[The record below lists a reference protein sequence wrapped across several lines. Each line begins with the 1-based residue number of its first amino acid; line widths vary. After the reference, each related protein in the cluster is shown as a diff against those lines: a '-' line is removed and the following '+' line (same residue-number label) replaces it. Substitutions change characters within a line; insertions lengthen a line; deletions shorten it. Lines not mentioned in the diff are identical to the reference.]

1 MVEILPFEDEQ
12 LNCLALQ
19 IITQHFAQVYEIS
32 CGTWNCYIFFDD
44 DDKATLQRIFTLKN
58 RFQYYT
64 ESLILSA
71 DERILNT
78 IKACFFGNEGRLG
91 MLELMI
97 AEITE
102 PNPIYSSVFNVW
114 SAQIKFL
121 NVFWIRSTKLYKVVL

>member
-1 MVEILPFEDEQ
+1 
-12 LNCLALQ
+12 
-19 IITQHFAQVYEIS
+19 
-32 CGTWNCYIFFDD
+32 
-44 DDKATLQRIFTLKN
+44 
-58 RFQYYT
+58 
-64 ESLILSA
+64 
-71 DERILNT
+71 
-78 IKACFFGNEGRLG
+78 